1 MSKYKVKPSPK
12 KEQLT
17 VQDKKDEKQF
27 FKVAL
32 VVTLIAI
39 LLVWLVFRNL

>member
-12 KEQLT
+12 KEKLT
-17 VQDKKDEKQF
+17 VQDQKEEKQF
-27 FKVAL
+27 FKVAI

-39 LLVWLVFRNL
+39 LLVWLVFRLL